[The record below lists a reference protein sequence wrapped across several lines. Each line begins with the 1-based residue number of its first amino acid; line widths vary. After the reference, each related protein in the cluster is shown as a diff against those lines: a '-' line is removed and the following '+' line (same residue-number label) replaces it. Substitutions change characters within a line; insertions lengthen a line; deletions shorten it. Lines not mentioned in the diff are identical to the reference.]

1 MWMSQLNGGKTSLVS
16 KQFLKALA
24 YLSQLNQMP
33 KELYFEKVDP
43 YLNQV
48 EQLSREGYSEKEMAA
63 FFGVSER
70 AWRGYKARHSALSA
84 AVNSGRRKSQEEI
97 TNALYKRAT
106 GFKESIEELVAVRD
120 AQNNIVRHDVKRV
133 SKYFPPDMGAI
144 RMWLNFRH
152 PDKWGDKVLGKQ
164 EEVEKIKE
172 IYSRRDKEKL
182 TALETAR
189 VFEEFGISLPESLRL
204 ELMKETKETITTLES
219 NSIRIVLPS
228 ELEETEEAQG

>member
-1 MWMSQLNGGKTSLVS
+1 M
-16 KQFLKALA
+16 KALA
-24 YLSQLNQMP
+24 HLSQLNQMP

-43 YLNQV
+43 YLDQV

-63 FFGVSER
+63 FFGISER